1 LAAAPWDIA
10 PIPSR
15 GDPEAAI
22 TYAAKGRAISVWEEV
37 EITLSQLYAVL
48 TGSPRLSRE
57 ACQRY
62 GEPLN
67 FKDRLAGL
75 EEAGARYF
83 VTHYNQGVEG
93 EFAALVERTGR
104 LSVRR
109 NELTHSWVQPIQFGK
124 THQRLGSG
132 EDQSTTRWRF
142 FLVPPTYTS
151 GKFDAADRPV
161 FIYTSREILGYA
173 SQFSGLKSDIERFA
187 TALEMPG
194 LRSLL

>member
-1 LAAAPWDIA
+1 MATAAWDIA

-15 GDPEAAI
+15 GDPEADV
-22 TYAAKGRAISVWEEV
+22 TYAAKGRGVSVWEEV
-37 EITLSQLYAVL
+37 EIALSQLYAVL

-83 VTHYNQGVEG
+83 VTHYNQAVEG

-109 NELTHSWVQPIQFGK
+109 NELTHSWVQPIQFEK
-124 THQRLGSG
+124 SHQRLGSE
-132 EDQSTTRWRF
+132 EDQWATRWGY
-142 FLVPPTYTS
+142 FLVPPTYRS
-151 GKFDAADRPV
+151 RKFDPADRPL
-161 FIYTSREILGYA
+161 FIYTSREILEYA
-173 SQFSGLKSDIERFA
+173 SQFTCLKSDIERFA